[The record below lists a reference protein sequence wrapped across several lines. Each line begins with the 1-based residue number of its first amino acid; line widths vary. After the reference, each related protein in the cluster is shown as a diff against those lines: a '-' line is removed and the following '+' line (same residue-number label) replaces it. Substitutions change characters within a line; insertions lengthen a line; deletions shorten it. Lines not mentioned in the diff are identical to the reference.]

1 MSIWKKSSHSPRILA
16 LRILIIY
23 ILVGLFWIFF
33 SDNILSLLVSSQQ
46 QYLEY
51 SIYKGGAFIA
61 LTGLMLYFLI
71 LDSIQKQLTVKASLD
86 VSEDRWKFALEGAGD
101 GVWDWDMVTD
111 KVFRSARWK
120 EIYGYTNNEIEDTAS
135 AGRMLVHPDDLMHQ
149 IEDTQDYLRGKK
161 NVYVSEFRLLC
172 KDGTWKWTLS
182 RGMVI
187 SRSLDGK
194 PLRMIGTHTDI
205 SERKNSE
212 NQLLQLAHYD
222 QITNLPNRVL
232 FLDRFQ
238 QVLTN
243 AHRHNQPVTLMY
255 LDLDRF
261 KEVNDTLGHDMGDIL
276 LKEVAERLMKCV
288 RADDIVARMGG
299 DEFTVILNNVN
310 HQINTER
317 ITQSILNKL
326 TEPFNLGGEVV
337 YISASIGI
345 SVYPA
350 NGTEVDALLK
360 NADQAMYFAKQ
371 SGRNRYHYFNIE
383 MPLNLNQ

>member
-1 MSIWKKSSHSPRILA
+1 
-16 LRILIIY
+16 
-23 ILVGLFWIFF
+23 
-33 SDNILSLLVSSQQ
+33 
-46 QYLEY
+46 
-51 SIYKGGAFIA
+51 
-61 LTGLMLYFLI
+61 
-71 LDSIQKQLTVKASLD
+71 
-86 VSEDRWKFALEGAGD
+86 
-101 GVWDWDMVTD
+101 
-111 KVFRSARWK
+111 
-120 EIYGYTNNEIEDTAS
+120 
-135 AGRMLVHPDDLMHQ
+135 MLVHPDDLMHQ

-232 FLDRFQ
+232 FLDRFH

-383 MPLNLNQ
+383 IPLNLNQ